1 MQLPGL
7 ERLALVPTASKNR
20 YTSSEDSSADVQI
33 AYREI
38 FETEQADTAA
48 AAEIPVRGDWNH
60 VPEVEKMAYLQKK
73 ARVGAFV
80 SPPTRVLERI
90 DEGLRYRGEASLDPM
105 TRLHL
110 GEWLQGY
117 FVDSHHHL
125 HSPQL
130 SSVHVDAYVAF
141 WNKYLVPLANETDIQ
156 TVTGFI
162 KDDIDNLTT
171 AIGNLK
177 PEAR

>member
-7 ERLALVPTASKNR
+7 QRLALVPTASVTPR
-20 YTSSEDSSADVQI
+20 TSSEDGSVEELLTYNS
-33 AYREI
+33 I
-38 FETEQADTAA
+38 FETVQARTAEA
-48 AAEIPVRGDWNH
+48 AQIPVRGNWDD
-60 VPEVEKMAYLQKK
+60 VPEIEKRAYFRKK
-73 ARVGAFV
+73 ERVGAFV
-80 SPPTRVLERI
+80 NPPTSELERI
-90 DEGLRYRGEASLDPM
+90 DEGLRLRGSEPLPPM
-105 TRLHL
+105 MRLRL

-117 FVDSHHHL
+117 FVDTFQHL

-130 SSVHVDAYVAF
+130 SSVHERAYVDF
-141 WNKYLVPLANETDIQ
+141 WNDYLVPLANETAIQ